1 MTIGI
6 ISESVI
12 SPKRSGGIHTAF
24 LNHQALLRRKGMT
37 LSINSLQK
45 ADVTHLHTIGPFAL
59 LKLFTSSPTVI
70 SSHLLPESFIGSYK
84 GARLLQGIITLYLR
98 FIYNHVDLVLALTK
112 KTEDDLRKIGVTTAI
127 KVLSNPVDIETFY
140 KKSTLR
146 VQGRKKFAL
155 SEKAFV
161 VLGVGNVIP
170 RKGVEEFI
178 ALAQKFPEITFL
190 WAGGKLF
197 ANMLRSRSFKYTR
210 ALQQIPPNVRFLGH
224 VSHKDM
230 AFLYNAAD
238 VFVFASHQEIAPMVV
253 LEAAACGLPLIL
265 SDLPEYRD
273 LYKHAYLHCRTVD
286 DFAAAVKKL
295 QKEKTFYQQQS
306 DASTKLAK
314 KFSYTVIGDQ
324 LLTIYQSLLK
334 K

>member
-1 MTIGI
+1 MTISI

-24 LNHQALLRRKGMT
+24 LNHQALLRSKGIKII
-37 LSINSLQK
+37 INSLQN

-84 GARLLQGIITLYLR
+84 GARFFQGVIRVYLR

-112 KTEDDLRKIGVTTAI
+112 KTENDLRKLGVTTEI
-127 KVLSNPVDIETFY
+127 QVLSNPVDIEKFY
-140 KKSTLR
+140 KKSSLR
-146 VQGRKKFAL
+146 VQRRKKFAL

-230 AFLYNAAD
+230 TLLYNAAD
-238 VFVFASHQEIAPMVV
+238 VFVFASHQEIAPMAV
-253 LEAAACGLPLIL
+253 LEAAACGLPLL
-265 SDLPEYRD
+265 LKDLPEYRD
-273 LYKHAYLHCRTVD
+273 LYKQAYIRCRTLD
-286 DFAAAVKKL
+286 DFAAAVKRL

-306 DASTKLAK
+306 HASSQLAK
-314 KFSYTVIGDQ
+314 KFSYNIIGDQ
-324 LLTIYQSLLK
+324 LIAIYKSLVTS
-334 K
+334 